1 MSSLNSPRM
10 TLMIELPTDVRRQ
23 DLMLDQIQHVIN
35 LFGGRVAWRTEDDLL
50 AMLQRLRDRL
60 ATESPL
66 DPQQRITPQG
76 S

>member
-10 TLMIELPTDVRRQ
+10 TLMIELPKDVRRQ
-23 DLMLDQIQHVIN
+23 DLMLDQMQHVIT

-50 AMLQRLRDRL
+50 SMLQHLRDEL
-60 ATESPL
+60 ETANHQ
-66 DPQQRITPQG
+66 DPQQSMTSQG

>member
-10 TLMIELPTDVRRQ
+10 TLMIELPKDVRRQ
-23 DLMLDQIQHVIN
+23 DLMLDQMQHVIT

-50 AMLQRLRDRL
+50 AMLQRLRERL
-60 ATESPL
+60 ATGNQQ
-66 DPQQRITPQG
+66 DPQQSITSPG